1 MKTQC
6 FHPALLLPA
15 TTGQE
20 PQETALSCTISSTKI
35 RNTQERKRQGEDD
48 MSVSGMTTGEGHS
61 PAKKPVR
68 GSHRVM
74 AASGRIPARLVFNK
88 ETAGEDTKTRFSPV
102 LAPVIRTVTKYHPEE
117 DLEVLQ
123 RAFEVANYYHRG
135 QKRKSGDPY
144 ITHPVAVTTILAE
157 IGATG
162 PALVAGLLHDTVED
176 TEYTQEQLTADFGPE
191 VAYLVDGVTK
201 LDKVSYGENA
211 SIETIRK
218 LVISMSEDIRVLII
232 KLADRLHNARTW
244 RFVSGASAA
253 KKAEETLQIYAPL
266 AHRLGLNTIKWELE
280 DLSFAAMSPDIYR
293 EIVRMVGERTPQ
305 LERYLAEARTTI
317 EDRLRQVGIQA
328 TVTGRPKHY
337 YSIHQKMKTKG
348 KSFDEINDILAVRIM
363 VETEN
368 DCYTALGHVMPLWPA
383 VTGRFKDY
391 IRSPKNNHYQSL
403 HMTVDGPGGLPLEI
417 QIRTYKM
424 HEEAEYGVAAH
435 WRYKAASRGEKVAQG
450 GKEPAPQTAAFNI
463 AILQSIAEISNS
475 NPESDKF
482 YQQLSETL
490 ETDEIVV
497 LTPQGK
503 PISLPVGSTP
513 VDFAY
518 AIHSQVG
525 DRTIGAKV
533 NGKLVPLHTQ
543 LETASTVEIM
553 TTKDENHA
561 PSEDWLKF
569 VKTSR
574 ARTKIRQH
582 FVKGRRLEALS
593 RGKERLVKALRQH
606 ELPLTKLLTPELML
620 QVAQAH
626 GKHDVASLYHAVGD
640 NELEPQDVV
649 TTLIDIYYGED
660 EAETQEVDSFDAS
673 LISTRRSVGDNNGVV
688 VPGAEGI
695 LTKIARCCTP
705 VPPDDIIGV
714 VTKLQG
720 ISVHRTDCLNVLNQQ
735 DDPRHTTVEWAA
747 TGTSTYRVSIQV
759 EGIDRKSLLV
769 DVIRVITEAGCNI
782 VDAKVHTSD
791 DRFAVN
797 RYTVEL
803 ADRFM
808 LDHLLNQII
817 NVHGIFSAYRLTG
830 SRPLADRELPRL

>member
-1 MKTQC
+1 MSRS
-6 FHPALLLPA
+6 
-15 TTGQE
+15 E
-20 PQETALSCTISSTKI
+20 ESSQKDS
-35 RNTQERKRQGEDD
+35 RAEGKR
-48 MSVSGMTTGEGHS
+48 
-61 PAKKPVR
+61 PVR

-74 AASGRIPARLVFNK
+74 SASGRVPTRLVFGR
-88 ETAGEDTKTRFSPV
+88 EQQEGPAPRSSPV
-102 LAPVIRTVTKYHPEE
+102 LAPVIRTVKKYHPDE

-123 RAFEVANYYHRG
+123 RAFQVANHYHRG

-162 PALVAGLLHDTVED
+162 PVLVAGLLHDTVED
-176 TEYTQEQLTADFGPE
+176 TEYTQEQLTADFGSE

-201 LDKVSYGENA
+201 LDKVSYGDNA
-211 SIETIRK
+211 PIETIRK
-218 LVISMSEDIRVLII
+218 LVISMSQDVRVLLI

-253 KKAEETLQIYAPL
+253 RKAEETLQIYAPL

-280 DLSFAAMSPDIYR
+280 DLSFAAMSPDIYA
-293 EIVRMVGERTPQ
+293 EIVRMVGERTPK
-305 LERYLAEARTTI
+305 LEKYLAEARVTI
-317 EDRLRQVGIQA
+317 EDRLAQVGIEA

-348 KSFDEINDILAVRIM
+348 KSFDDINDILAVRIM
-363 VETEN
+363 VEDEN
-368 DCYTALGHVMPLWPA
+368 DCYTALGHVMSLWMA
-383 VTGRFKDY
+383 VPGRFKDY
-391 IRSPKNNHYQSL
+391 IKQPKHNHYQSL
-403 HMTVDGPGGLPLEI
+403 HMTVHGPGGLPLEI

-435 WRYKAASRGEKVAQG
+435 WRYKAASRGEKVDLSP
-450 GKEPAPQTAAFNI
+450 KEPSTQTAAFNI
-463 AILQSIAEISNS
+463 GILQSISEISNS
-475 NPESDKF
+475 NPESEQF
-482 YQQLSETL
+482 YQQLSERL

-518 AIHSQVG
+518 AIHTEVG

-533 NGKLVPLHTQ
+533 NGKLVPLHTE
-543 LETASTVEIM
+543 LETASTVEIQ

-569 VKTSR
+569 VRTSK

-582 FVKGRRLEALS
+582 YAKGRRIEAMN
-593 RGKERLVKALRQH
+593 RGKERVVKAMRQH
-606 ELPLTKLLTPELML
+606 ELPLTKMMTPELML
-620 QVAQAH
+620 QVAQDLH
-626 GKHDVASLYHAVGD
+626 KHDVATLYHAVGE
-640 NELEPQDVV
+640 NEVETQAVITSLVN
-649 TTLIDIYYGED
+649 LYYGED
-660 EAETQEVDSFDAS
+660 DVDQTVELDSFDAS
-673 LISTRRSVGDNNGVV
+673 LVSNRRSVGDDNGVV

-705 VPPDDIIGV
+705 VPPDDIVGI
-714 VTKLQG
+714 VTRLQG
-720 ISVHRTDCLNVLNQQ
+720 ISVHRTDCPNVLSQA
-735 DDPRHTTVEWAA
+735 DDPRQTAVEWASH
-747 TGTSTYRVSIQV
+747 GNSVYRVSIQV
-759 EGIDRKSLLV
+759 EGIDRKALLS
-769 DVIRVITEAGCNI
+769 DTIRVISEAGCNI

-791 DRFAVN
+791 ERFVVN

-803 ADRFM
+803 SDRFM
-808 LDHLLNQII
+808 MEHLLNQIR
-817 NVHGIFSAYRLTG
+817 NVPGIYNAYRLTG
-830 SRPLADRELPRL
+830 SRPLMNQQG

>member
-1 MKTQC
+1 
-6 FHPALLLPA
+6 
-15 TTGQE
+15 
-20 PQETALSCTISSTKI
+20 
-35 RNTQERKRQGEDD
+35 
-48 MSVSGMTTGEGHS
+48 MSTGEGTL
-61 PAKKPVR
+61 PIKKPVR

-74 AASGRIPARLVFNK
+74 AASGRVPARLVFGR
-88 ETAGEDTKTRFSPV
+88 EALGEGKKQRFSPV
-102 LAPVIRTVTKYHPEE
+102 LAPVIRTVTKYHPDE

-123 RAFEVANYYHRG
+123 RAFEVANHYHRG

-162 PALVAGLLHDTVED
+162 PVLVAGLLHDTVED
-176 TEYTQEQLTADFGPE
+176 TDYTQEQLTADFGEE

-201 LDKVSYGENA
+201 LDKVSYGEHA
-211 SIETIRK
+211 PIETIRK
-218 LVISMSEDIRVLII
+218 LVLSMSKDIRVLLI

-293 EIVRMVGERTPQ
+293 EIVRMVGDRTPK
-305 LERYLAEARTTI
+305 LERYLAEARVSI
-317 EDRLRQVGIQA
+317 EDRLSQVGIEA

-348 KSFDEINDILAVRIM
+348 KSFDEINDILAVRVM
-363 VETEN
+363 VEEEN
-368 DCYTALGHVMPLWPA
+368 DCYTALGHIMPLWAA

-403 HMTVDGPGGLPLEI
+403 HMTVHGPGGLPLEI

-435 WRYKAASRGEKVAQG
+435 WRYKAASRGEKVSTQT
-450 GKEPAPQTAAFNI
+450 KEPGTHTAAFNI
-463 AILQSIAEISNS
+463 GILQSIAEISNS

-482 YQQLSETL
+482 YEQLSETL

-503 PISLPVGSTP
+503 PISLPTGSTP

-518 AIHSQVG
+518 AIHSEVG
-525 DRTIGAKV
+525 DRTVGAKV
-533 NGKLVPLHTQ
+533 NGKLVPLHTE

-553 TTKDENHA
+553 TTKDENHE

-569 VKTSR
+569 VKTSK

-582 FVKGRRLEALS
+582 FAKGRRLEALS
-593 RGKERLVKALRQH
+593 RGKERLVKAMRQH
-606 ELPLTKLLTPELML
+606 ELPLTKMLTAELML
-620 QVAQAH
+620 QVAHAH
-626 GKHDVASLYHAVGD
+626 NKHDVASLYHAVGD
-640 NELEPQDVV
+640 NEIEPQDVI
-649 TTLIDIYYGED
+649 TTLVDLYYGED
-660 EAETQEVDSFDAS
+660 ESEAPEVDSFDTS
-673 LISTRRSVGDNNGVV
+673 LISNRHTVGDDIGVV

-720 ISVHRTDCLNVLNQQ
+720 ISVHRTDCINVLNQQ
-735 DDPRHTTVEWAA
+735 DDPRHTAVEWAH
-747 TGTSTYRVSIQV
+747 TGSNVYRVSIQV

-769 DVIRVITEAGCNI
+769 DVIRVISEAGCNI

-808 LDHLLNQII
+808 LEHLLNQII
-817 NVHGIFSAYRLTG
+817 NVDGIFSAYRLTG
-830 SRPLADRELPRL
+830 SRPLSDKELPRL